1 MRLFNPSVPEP
12 HPSLSDS
19 EEEILG
25 LCILGEGVHPTLGQ
39 DPNQGP
45 ELVMRLL
52 NIILSVFV
60 LFSGNVIMYVPLH
73 VIIIT
78 IIICDKILLQL
89 NFLNMIK

>member
-1 MRLFNPSVPEP
+1 
-12 HPSLSDS
+12 
-19 EEEILG
+19 
-25 LCILGEGVHPTLGQ
+25 
-39 DPNQGP
+39 
-45 ELVMRLL
+45 MRLL

-89 NFLNMIK
+89 NFLNMIKKYQYRYKLIAQLKRNN